1 MKKSSDCEQ
10 SYECEKRVLMAREES
25 DAPDEALDCEKS
37 YKCEK
42 RAIVNRERAG
52 WKLLKELR
60 VWKES

>member
-1 MKKSSDCEQ
+1 
-10 SYECEKRVLMAREES
+10 MAREES
-25 DAPDEALDCEKS
+25 DAPDEALDCEKG

-42 RAIVNRERAG
+42 RAIVNRKRAG